1 MSKNFL
7 KFWGILSCLLVIF
20 ISFPLG
26 SQEGG
31 TGKSKDKWQTFKT
44 PEEAGFSS
52 AKMELAR
59 QYWETLK
66 PAAASI
72 FIVYKG
78 KVLVAWG
85 RVTFPFLCHS
95 IRKSFLSALYG
106 IHVEEGHIDLQK
118 TMAEL
123 NIDDDPPLTEEEKQ
137 AKVIHLIKARSG
149 VYHEAAAETPEM
161 RDLRPPR
168 GSHPPG
174 TFWYYNNWDF
184 NALGII
190 FEQETGMKIFEDF
203 KTRIADPIGMQDF
216 NVSYCNYYYELQYS
230 LHPAYVFRM
239 SARDRARFGLLFLQE
254 GRWENEQLITK
265 QWVKKS
271 TRSYSDASLGLKE
284 AKGRGYGFMWWIM
297 AKRTPILK
305 NWKHLAK
312 VGPLFYASGYK
323 GHVIMIMPKIEMV
336 FVQVVD
342 TDQGLE
348 VEFPESATLMDMI
361 LDAKEFEI
369 FDLAALETWFG
380 SITVPAGGKVN
391 LLAKVENLSQKKSKA
406 ASVSF
411 YFSVNK
417 ALDKK
422 DVLIG
427 RSGLPRI
434 KSNKNKVVILTSA
447 LPATIVSGDYY
458 LIAVVDEEDQ
468 NHDPHKE
475 NNVAVSTEKITIQ

>member
-1 MSKNFL
+1 MSRNFL
-7 KFWGILSCLLVIF
+7 KFWIFLSCLLVII
-20 ISFPLG
+20 ISFSLG
-26 SQEGG
+26 SQEGM
-31 TGKSKDKWQTFKT
+31 TDKSKDKWQEFKT
-44 PEEAGFSS
+44 FDEAGFSS
-52 AKMELAR
+52 EKMELAR

-85 RVTFPFLCHS
+85 RTTYPFLCHS

-137 AKVIHLIKARSG
+137 AKVIHLLKARSG
-149 VYHEAAAETPEM
+149 VYHEAAAETLEM
-161 RDLRPPR
+161 RELRPPR

-184 NALGII
+184 NALGTI

-203 KTRIADPIGMQDF
+203 KRRIADPIGMQDF
-216 NVSYCNYYYELQYS
+216 KVSDCNYYYELQYS
-230 LHPAYVFRM
+230 IHPAYVFRM

-254 GRWENEQLITK
+254 GRWKNEQLITK
-265 QWVKKS
+265 LWIKKS
-271 TRSYSDASLGLKE
+271 TKSYSDASLGDE
-284 AKGRGYGFMWWIM
+284 EMKGSGYGLMWWTL
-297 AKRTPILK
+297 AKETPILK
-305 NWKHLAK
+305 HWKHVAK
-312 VGPLFYASGYK
+312 IGPLFYASGYK
-323 GHVIMIMPKIEMV
+323 GHVILIMPNLEMV

-348 VEFPESATLMDMI
+348 VEQPESFTLMDMI

-380 SITVPAGGKVN
+380 SITVPAGGEVN
-391 LLAKVENLSQKKSKA
+391 LLARVENLSQKKSNA

-427 RSGLPRI
+427 QSGLPRI
-434 KSNKNKVVILTSA
+434 KSNNKKVVILTST
-447 LPATIVSGDYY
+447 LPATVGPGDYY
-458 LIAVVDEEDQ
+458 LIVAVDEEDK

-475 NNVAVSTEKITIQ
+475 NNVAVSTEKMTIY